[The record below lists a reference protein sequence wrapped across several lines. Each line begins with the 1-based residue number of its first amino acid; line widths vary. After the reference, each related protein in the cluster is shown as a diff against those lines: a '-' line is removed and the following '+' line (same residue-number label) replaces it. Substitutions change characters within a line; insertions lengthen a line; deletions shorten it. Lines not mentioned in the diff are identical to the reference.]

1 MSIPIETLT
10 DFLVTAPIFC
20 GLDDAELAEIASAL
34 ELVELPANRRLFDE
48 GEPGDAWYV
57 VFSGALTVT
66 KNMAAGPTH
75 DIARLEAGDCFG
87 EMAILDDA
95 PRGAAVTTETPAV
108 LLRFPR
114 ERFEAMLEA
123 DRLSA
128 YKLVRAMSR
137 VLCQRQREVTQ
148 ILADI
153 VDDPGEGPGPVR
165 DSVVSLLWT
174 PPVWE

>member
-1 MSIPIETLT
+1 MSITTETLIE
-10 DFLVTAPIFC
+10 FLITAPLFR
-20 GLDDAELAEIASAL
+20 GLDDAELAEIAAAL
-34 ELVELPANRRLFDE
+34 EIVEVPAGHRLFDE
-48 GEPGDAWYV
+48 GEVGDAWYV
-57 VFSGALTVT
+57 VFSGELTVT
-66 KNMAAGPTH
+66 KNMASGPTH
-75 DIARLEAGDCFG
+75 DIARLDPGDCFG

-95 PRGAAVTTETPAV
+95 PRGAAVSAEAPSV

-114 ERFEAMLEA
+114 QRFQDMLDA

-128 YKLVRAMSR
+128 YKIVRAMSR
-137 VLCQRQREVTQ
+137 VVCQRQREVTQ

-153 VDDPGEGPGPVR
+153 VDDPGGSPEPIR

>member
-1 MSIPIETLT
+1 MSIPVETLIR
-10 DFLVTAPIFC
+10 FLVTAPIFR
-20 GLDDAELAEIASAL
+20 GLDDAELAEVASAL
-34 ELVELPANRRLFDE
+34 ERVELPADQLVFDE
-48 GEPGDAWYV
+48 GEIGDAWYV
-57 VFSGALTVT
+57 VFSGTLIVT
-66 KNMAAGPTH
+66 KDMGAGPTH

-87 EMAILDDA
+87 EMAVLDDA
-95 PRGAAVTTETPAV
+95 PRGAAVSTETPAV

-128 YKLVRAMSR
+128 YKIVRAMSR
-137 VLCQRQREVTQ
+137 VLCQRQREATQ

-153 VDDPGEGPGPVR
+153 VDDPGGGPAPIR